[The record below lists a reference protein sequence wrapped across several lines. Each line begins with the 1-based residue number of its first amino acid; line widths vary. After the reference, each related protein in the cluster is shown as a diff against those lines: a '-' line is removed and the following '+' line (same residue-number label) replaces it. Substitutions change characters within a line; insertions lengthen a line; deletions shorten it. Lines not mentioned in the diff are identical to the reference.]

1 MMIMKNPRILPC
13 FALVA
18 PIALLTLTTLHAEE
32 LTVWIGTG
40 GKTAKGIYRTTLDT
54 ATGKLEEPEL
64 VAEMP
69 STGFVIL
76 NKDKS
81 RLYSL
86 SGVGEGSVASFAI
99 TGDSS
104 LASLNTQATGD
115 GGAAHLCLDHTEKIL
130 FSAQYG
136 GGSVTSYPILE
147 DGSIG
152 EKVSVIEHTGAGP
165 NPQRQKAPHPHAV
178 GVSPDN
184 QFLLVPDLGI
194 DQVMI
199 HRIDHASSSIV
210 PHGAGVTI
218 PGGGP
223 RHFKFSNDGTKV
235 YLLNEL
241 IASITTFA
249 YDAKAGTMTTGA
261 TVSALPEGW
270 NDLSNS
276 AAEVRVHPTGRFVY
290 SSNRGHDSIAVF
302 KVDEAT
308 GDLTPIEHEPIRGA
322 TPRNFSLDPSGKWL
336 IAAGQSSNTL
346 SVFAIDPETG
356 ALAYTG
362 NIVNCPA
369 PICVT
374 F

>member
-1 MMIMKNPRILPC
+1 MNYPRILAC
-13 FALVA
+13 TFLMAHT
-18 PIALLTLTTLHAEE
+18 ALLTATHAEE

-54 ATGKLEEPEL
+54 ATGKLKEPEL
-64 VAEMP
+64 AAEMA

-76 NKDKS
+76 NKDKT

-86 SGVGEGSVASFAI
+86 SGAGEGSVASFAI
-99 TGDSS
+99 GGDGG
-104 LASLNTQATGD
+104 LTLLNTQATGD
-115 GGAAHLCLDHTEKIL
+115 GGAAHLCLDQTEKVL

-136 GGSVTSYPILE
+136 GGSITSYPILE

-152 EKVSVIEHTGAGP
+152 ERVSVIEHSGSGP
-165 NPQRQKAPHPHAV
+165 NPQRQKEPHPHAV

-184 QFLLVPDLGI
+184 QFLMVPDLGI
-194 DQVMI
+194 DQVVI
-199 HRIDHASSSIV
+199 YRIDHATAAIN
-210 PHGAGVTI
+210 PHGAGVAI

-223 RHFKFSNDGTKV
+223 RHFKFSTDGTKV

-270 NDLSNS
+270 NDLSNT

-290 SSNRGHDSIAVF
+290 SSNRGHDTIAVY
-302 KVDEAT
+302 KVDEAS
-308 GDLTPIEHEPIRGA
+308 GDLAVIEHEPIRGA
-322 TPRNFSLDPSGKWL
+322 TPRNFNLDPSGKWL
-336 IAAGQSSNTL
+336 IAAGQNSNTL
-346 SVFAIDPETG
+346 AVFAIDPETG